1 MKRKKHFS
9 LGLFYFCLV
18 IFCNKI
24 TVAQTNIF
32 NLPKN
37 IEQPSWYKNSD
48 WKNPNVFIIDSLIN
62 IYKHAE
68 GSKKIK
74 EENSDYEEE
83 ADFEEDPYITAYIR
97 WRKNLLPFISK
108 EGTIVIDSNYYFNKF
123 QQQQNKLSTNNLG
136 NWVPIGPTDT
146 YRSGVGDKTNTQS
159 NITAF
164 AISASNPNIVFA
176 GAETGA
182 LFKSSN
188 KGLNWSCINNDIAST
203 AAISAIG
210 VDPTNANKILFY
222 NNDGLF
228 LSINGG
234 VSFSRLNA
242 YTFGEIN
249 RIVINQ
255 SNGRFVVASIN
266 GVYFSNDNGNTWLL
280 SSGTS
285 SAGNLFDLVQK
296 PGNTNVLFAIGA
308 QVNTNNLLLYTST
321 DGGLNFSIT
330 YLRNGTSNIIS
341 DGARLAVTP
350 ANANYIYCVGLQSNA
365 GPVILKSINGGS
377 TFTVTAVS
385 TTQSFGG
392 DNTSTGL
399 GMSSGQGY
407 YDLDIA
413 ASPLNANHLIVGTT
427 STYKSTDGGV
437 NFSPIGGY
445 VGSFDYKIHP
455 DLQMI
460 QTNGSDTYLASDGGV
475 VYSNDFF
482 SSNAT
487 VLNNGLT
494 ASFFWG
500 FGQGW
505 DQDIVV
511 GGRYHNGDAVLNS
524 AYGTGNSIYLG
535 GGEDATGHVFHG
547 KENEIGFRDLGSFVV
562 PPSLIENITSSEFTN
577 TKWPQDDYYGYFAS
591 KLMIDPRY
599 SFIYYLGEGNTLWK
613 SFNSGAGYS
622 SLKDFGSKVWRFDI
636 SRSNPNVIYVC
647 TQGNGLQKTIDGG
660 NTWSAL
666 SLPAG
671 VTYEYYQS
679 DIAISFTNSDEV
691 ILCMKSAAAANKVF
705 KSTDGGARWT
715 NITGS
720 ALYNKE
726 VSYIL
731 YHGNNGS
738 MYAITQ
744 SVPCEIFFKDNSMSD
759 WTLFTNGLPKNIQ
772 IWGGSGIFFRD
783 NKLRIATTRGIWE
796 SKLVSD
802 VIPVAQPMAD
812 KKYVNCSS
820 DTVQFTDYSILN
832 YNHANWHWSFPG
844 ASYVSNPD
852 VKNPKVV
859 YANPGNYNVSL
870 LVTDSLENTNYK
882 TISNMISFTN
892 DNCKADSVAGKSL
905 VFKGTNTPVSLGKA
919 PINSNSFSLSCWI
932 KPNGKQNSF
941 AQLIAHD
948 PYPGSSYG
956 FGLGFSFLGYTPN
969 LNLCYTDN
977 IVGYSNSSSLIADS
991 LKWNFVVLTYA
1002 PSGVYIYLN
1011 GVKQLVRNGSMPAI
1025 DLSQTPFYIN
1035 RDIHNQG
1042 GYYNGEIDEI
1052 KIYNYT
1058 LSETEVR
1065 EKMHLIPTN
1074 PILENGLI
1082 KYCQFNYIDSTSL
1095 TAYELINKIRLSLP
1109 DTSYINKQSEVP
1121 VGPGKVF
1128 TFSNINSGGM
1138 KDFTGLGLKLFF
1150 KPFATGITYPN
1161 GNLVGFRLNVPPY
1174 TKPDSRTLE
1183 PDSSWFIIDNYGT
1196 NKTFS
1201 NLDSIRF
1208 EELDVTPGSY
1218 TRGNFK
1224 LFKRLSNADKNS
1236 WGTELDSSDIF
1247 IYNPVTKKS
1256 SITYSVNNNINSFGQ
1271 FTLVCNMISNY
1282 IFNGNGNWSDASN
1295 WNNNMIPPNVIDKG
1309 QIIIDPIIGGECVL
1323 DAQQTI
1329 NQGGSIKVMPGKK
1342 FRVPQNLLIL

>member
-1 MKRKKHFS
+1 M
-9 LGLFYFCLV
+9 
-18 IFCNKI
+18 
-24 TVAQTNIF
+24 
-32 NLPKN
+32 
-37 IEQPSWYKNSD
+37 
-48 WKNPNVFIIDSLIN
+48 
-62 IYKHAE
+62 
-68 GSKKIK
+68 
-74 EENSDYEEE
+74 
-83 ADFEEDPYITAYIR
+83 
-97 WRKNLLPFISK
+97 LPFITK
-108 EGTIVIDSNYYFNKF
+108 EGFIIIDTNYYFNKF
-123 QQQQNKLSTNNLG
+123 QHQKILSTNNLG
-136 NWVPIGPTDT
+136 NWTPIGPTDT

-164 AISASNPNIVFA
+164 AISASNPSIVFA

-188 KGLNWSCINNDIAST
+188 KGISWTCINNDIATTST
-203 AAISAIG
+203 ISAIG

-234 VSFSRLNA
+234 VSFSRLNS
-242 YTFGEIN
+242 YSFGEIN

-255 SNGRFVVASIN
+255 SNGRFVVASVN

-280 SSGTS
+280 SSGTN

-296 PGNTNVLFAIGA
+296 PGNTNILFAIGA
-308 QVNTNNLLLYTST
+308 QVNTNNLLLYTSI
-321 DGGLNFSIT
+321 DGGLNFSST
-330 YLRNGTSNIIS
+330 NLLNGTSNIIC

-350 ANANYIYCVGLQSNA
+350 ANANYIYCVALQSNA
-365 GPVILKSINGGS
+365 GPIILKSINGGN

-413 ASPLNANHLIVGTT
+413 ASPLNSNHIIVGTT

-487 VLNNGLT
+487 VINNGLT

-524 AYGTGNSIYLG
+524 EYGTGNSIYLG

-562 PPSLIENITSSEFTN
+562 PPSLFGNISSSEFTN

-613 SFNSGAGYS
+613 SFNSGAAYS

-647 TQGNGLQKTIDGG
+647 TEGNGLQKTIDGG
-660 NTWSAL
+660 KNWTAV

-691 ILCMKSAAAANKVF
+691 IFCMKSGAAANKVF

-720 ALYNKE
+720 ALFNKE

-772 IWGGSGIFFRD
+772 IWGGCGMFFRD

-796 SKLVSD
+796 SKLISD
-802 VIPVAQPMAD
+802 VIPVAQ
-812 KKYVNCSS
+812 
-820 DTVQFTDYSILN
+820 Q
-832 YNHANWHWSFPG
+832 WR
-844 ASYVSNPD
+844 
-852 VKNPKVV
+852 
-859 YANPGNYNVSL
+859 
-870 LVTDSLENTNYK
+870 
-882 TISNMISFTN
+882 
-892 DNCKADSVAGKSL
+892 
-905 VFKGTNTPVSLGKA
+905 
-919 PINSNSFSLSCWI
+919 I
-932 KPNGKQNSF
+932 KDM
-941 AQLIAHD
+941 L
-948 PYPGSSYG
+948 
-956 FGLGFSFLGYTPN
+956 T
-969 LNLCYTDN
+969 
-977 IVGYSNSSSLIADS
+977 
-991 LKWNFVVLTYA
+991 VVL
-1002 PSGVYIYLN
+1002 I
-1011 GVKQLVRNGSMPAI
+1011 
-1025 DLSQTPFYIN
+1025 
-1035 RDIHNQG
+1035 
-1042 GYYNGEIDEI
+1042 
-1052 KIYNYT
+1052 
-1058 LSETEVR
+1058 
-1065 EKMHLIPTN
+1065 
-1074 PILENGLI
+1074 
-1082 KYCQFNYIDSTSL
+1082 QFNL
-1095 TAYELINKIRLSLP
+1095 
-1109 DTSYINKQSEVP
+1109 
-1121 VGPGKVF
+1121 
-1128 TFSNINSGGM
+1128 
-1138 KDFTGLGLKLFF
+1138 
-1150 KPFATGITYPN
+1150 
-1161 GNLVGFRLNVPPY
+1161 
-1174 TKPDSRTLE
+1174 
-1183 PDSSWFIIDNYGT
+1183 
-1196 NKTFS
+1196 
-1201 NLDSIRF
+1201 
-1208 EELDVTPGSY
+1208 
-1218 TRGNFK
+1218 
-1224 LFKRLSNADKNS
+1224 
-1236 WGTELDSSDIF
+1236 
-1247 IYNPVTKKS
+1247 
-1256 SITYSVNNNINSFGQ
+1256 
-1271 FTLVCNMISNY
+1271 
-1282 IFNGNGNWSDASN
+1282 
-1295 WNNNMIPPNVIDKG
+1295 
-1309 QIIIDPIIGGECVL
+1309 PIIQFLIIMVL
-1323 DAQQTI
+1323 IGT
-1329 NQGGSIKVMPGKK
+1329 GVFRELVM
-1342 FRVPQNLLIL
+1342 